1 MTNQQTG
8 VGSRDTCVSKN
19 DWVVPVFTSFGRTD
33 ETFSSLWTETLVEVW
48 VELGEVK
55 ECSDD
60 DDGDDGDE
68 NVEIGEEIGEVQMEI
83 SPAVLFSF
91 LRLSE

>member
-1 MTNQQTG
+1 M
-8 VGSRDTCVSKN
+8 
-19 DWVVPVFTSFGRTD
+19 FTSFGRTD

-68 NVEIGEEIGEVQMEI
+68 NVEIGEVQMEI
-83 SPAVLFSF
+83 SPAVVFSF
-91 LRLSE
+91 LRVSE